1 MGADQVAVLGA
12 GSVRCMPAIAG
23 SLAAFF
29 GERPLEIRLFDGD
42 EERLDLF
49 DRYCRVLFTFNRAG
63 HTLSAT
69 LDPVEA
75 LDGVE
80 RVILCVGQ
88 NCAVKY
94 FRAARKGGV
103 ATGLGLGLVDQL
115 IEVLA
120 ASIPDR
126 IEVLSLLGER
136 FTVPL
141 PRYRRLDWPPEPSA
155 AVRAAV
161 PHQILRFLNGEEY
174 PYELLAH
181 AAVSP
186 LKAWLEDRESA
197 PIVLGRRDA

>member
-1 MGADQVAVLGA
+1 MQPERIAVLGA

-29 GERPLEIRLFDGD
+29 GERPLDVRLFDGD

-49 DRYCRVLFTFNRAG
+49 DRFCRVLFTFNRAG

-75 LDGVE
+75 MDEAE
-80 RVILCVGQ
+80 RIVLCVGQ
-88 NCAVKY
+88 NCAVRY

-103 ATGLGLGLVDQL
+103 ATGLGLGLVDQM

-126 IEVLSLLGER
+126 VEVLSLLGDQHS
-136 FTVPL
+136 VPL
-141 PRYRRLDWPPEPSA
+141 PHYRRLDWPPEPSG
-155 AVRAAV
+155 AVRAAT

-174 PYELLAH
+174 PHALLSS
-181 AAVSP
+181 AADSP
-186 LKAWLEDRESA
+186 LKAWLEDVSTA
-197 PIVLGRRDA
+197 PFVLGQRDV